1 MNKKINRI
9 IIGIFL
15 FLGALYIGGS
25 LSQYAVGD
33 RSKEFLLLI
42 TGSIIITNLVVI
54 IEYKRNKLSKTIP
67 WIYSIIYCIIYS
79 ITLLTTKTV
88 VTYVIAFVYIIS
100 IILCKNVKLIRFMCT
115 WCSITIAI
123 YVYML
128 ISQGN
133 TSESI
138 IVIASVMGFIPV
150 SLFVTSSL
158 KTSEEITA
166 KTLEEIS
173 NKNLQQQ
180 QLIDDMKKIVEILSE
195 NFISLNEI
203 MNDFNNSNVELN
215 KSFLEIK
222 SSSSKT
228 VLEIEEESSLIEDI
242 KNKIED
248 ATKASENV
256 EDYSTDAD
264 NAINTGIQK
273 VKTLLE
279 TSKFVNEKN
288 NLVNESMKNLE
299 NKFSNIANIT
309 EIISSIAEQTNLLSL
324 NASIEAAR
332 VGEVGKGFSVVATE
346 IKKLAEESKTN
357 AENIERILAELK
369 NETQV
374 SVMQVENLLKESI
387 KQQELVYDTND
398 AFNKIQDNMNTV
410 KGEINVVTNMM
421 RLVLNNSEKVCD
433 SISNISILSKETMDN
448 SEYTASISNKNS
460 EKLEEVKEIFMSLEK
475 TVNEIEKYI

>member
-88 VTYVIAFVYIIS
+88 VTYVIAS
-100 IILCKNVKLIRFMCT
+100 
-115 WCSITIAI
+115 
-123 YVYML
+123 
-128 ISQGN
+128 
-133 TSESI
+133 
-138 IVIASVMGFIPV
+138 VIGFIPV

-433 SISNISILSKETMDN
+433 SISNVSILSKETMDN

>member
-1 MNKKINRI
+1 
-9 IIGIFL
+9 
-15 FLGALYIGGS
+15 
-25 LSQYAVGD
+25 
-33 RSKEFLLLI
+33 
-42 TGSIIITNLVVI
+42 
-54 IEYKRNKLSKTIP
+54 
-67 WIYSIIYCIIYS
+67 
-79 ITLLTTKTV
+79 
-88 VTYVIAFVYIIS
+88 
-100 IILCKNVKLIRFMCT
+100 
-115 WCSITIAI
+115 
-123 YVYML
+123 
-128 ISQGN
+128 
-133 TSESI
+133 
-138 IVIASVMGFIPV
+138 
-150 SLFVTSSL
+150 
-158 KTSEEITA
+158 
-166 KTLEEIS
+166 
-173 NKNLQQQ
+173 
-180 QLIDDMKKIVEILSE
+180 MKKIVEILSE

-448 SEYTASISNKNS
+448 SEYTASIFNKNS

>member
-42 TGSIIITNLVVI
+42 TGCIIITNLVAI

-88 VTYVIAFVYIIS
+88 VTYVIAFV
-100 IILCKNVKLIRFMCT
+100 
-115 WCSITIAI
+115 SITIAI

-138 IVIASVMGFIPV
+138 IVIASVIGFIPV

-180 QLIDDMKKIVEILSE
+180 QLIDDMKKIAEILSE

>member
-42 TGSIIITNLVVI
+42 TGSIIITNLVAI

-100 IILCKNVKLIRFMCT
+100 IILCKNEKLIRFMCT

-138 IVIASVMGFIPV
+138 IVIASVIGFIPV

-279 TSKFVNEKN
+279 
-288 NLVNESMKNLE
+288 
-299 NKFSNIANIT
+299 
-309 EIISSIAEQTNLLSL
+309 IISSIAEQTNLLSL
-324 NASIEAAR
+324 IASIEAAR

>member
-42 TGSIIITNLVVI
+42 TGSIIITNLVAI

-88 VTYVIAFVYIIS
+88 VTYV
-100 IILCKNVKLIRFMCT
+100 
-115 WCSITIAI
+115 
-123 YVYML
+123 
-128 ISQGN
+128 
-133 TSESI
+133 
-138 IVIASVMGFIPV
+138 PV
-150 SLFVTSSL
+150 SLFVTNSL

>member
-1 MNKKINRI
+1 MSGSIQGLNNINTILQLKNLNKTSSTNTSSISDLSSLSGCKCNSGLESILGLSSINGLTSTSDSSSTSSAFNI
-9 IIGIFL
+9 MFTSLLNAISQKNKTVKNENEKVSLEGIFNT
-15 FLGALYIGGS
+15 YNN
-25 LSQYAVGD
+25 
-33 RSKEFLLLI
+33 
-42 TGSIIITNLVVI
+42 SILN
-54 IEYKRNKLSKTIP
+54 
-67 WIYSIIYCIIYS
+67 
-79 ITLLTTKTV
+79 
-88 VTYVIAFVYIIS
+88 A
-100 IILCKNVKLIRFMCT
+100 
-115 WCSITIAI
+115 
-123 YVYML
+123 
-128 ISQGN
+128 GN
-133 TSESI
+133 
-138 IVIASVMGFIPV
+138 
-150 SLFVTSSL
+150 
-158 KTSEEITA
+158 
-166 KTLEEIS
+166 IS

-180 QLIDDMKKIVEILSE
+180 QLIDDMKKIAEILSE

-228 VLEIEEESSLIEDI
+228 VLEIEEESSLIEYI

-475 TVNEIEKYI
+475 TVNEI